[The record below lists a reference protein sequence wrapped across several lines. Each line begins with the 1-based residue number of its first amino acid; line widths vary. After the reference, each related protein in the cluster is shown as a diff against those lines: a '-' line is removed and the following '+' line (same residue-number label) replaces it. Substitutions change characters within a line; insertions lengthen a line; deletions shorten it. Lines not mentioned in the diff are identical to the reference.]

1 MWWDLA
7 TLVAGPGVPWA
18 RVLLSPLDILGA
30 GAVACVTYVLIAP
43 VWQFADIAVTRW
55 VILLYRKVLARPIN
69 LVWLRR

>member
-1 MWWDLA
+1 M
-7 TLVAGPGVPWA
+7 
-18 RVLLSPLDILGA
+18 A

-43 VWQFADIAVTRW
+43 VWQFAGIAVTRW